1 LEKVVHHFY
10 RNVFSVV
17 PTGKVREVA
26 AMLKAIHAQEDL
38 EAATQ
43 KAQAVASKL
52 ESMKLPMAAALV
64 RESAGETWS
73 YMWFPR
79 EHWRSLRTNNPI
91 ERINREIR
99 RRTRVVGAF
108 PDGQRALMLVSARLR
123 HVSGTRRG
131 SRRYMDMTR
140 LRELET
146 HALENKMEMSAA

>member
-1 LEKVVHHFY
+1 VVHHFY

-52 ESMKLPMAAALV
+52 ESMK
-64 RESAGETWS
+64 RESAGESWS